1 MEDLNRV
8 IVGAQWG
15 DEGKGKI
22 IDYLTAEADVVVRY
36 QGGGN
41 AGHTVEVGPER
52 FILHL
57 VPCGIVRPG
66 KMCVIGH
73 GVVVDPAA
81 LVKEI
86 KELEARGIDVRG
98 NLFVSGQCHLVFP
111 YHRRLDELRE
121 AQAHRHRIGTTKRGI
136 GPAYADKVARTGLRI
151 VDMLDRRDFD
161 DRFALLIRENNR
173 RLRAMGA
180 RALSV
185 RGLLDSARASAQ
197 FLRPFVADTV
207 ALVHE
212 SVLEK
217 RRVLFEGAQG
227 TMLDIDYGTYPYVT
241 SSNCTAGGACT
252 GAGIAPNRIHS
263 VVGVT
268 KAYTTRVGEGPF
280 PTELHTSTGVR
291 LREEGQEFG
300 ATTGRPRRVG
310 WFDAVVARYAV
321 MLNGID
327 SLAVTKLDVLDGLP
341 ALKICVAYR
350 TGRRRVE
357 SMPHGRREF
366 ARCRPIYEEMPGW
379 QEPTGAVRSFDELPA
394 RAKAYLKRLSDLSGA
409 PVGWV
414 SVGAQRDQTIEV

>member
-1 MEDLNRV
+1 MAEDGPRPIMEDLNRV

-41 AGHTVEVGPER
+41 AGHTVEVGSER

-57 VPCGIVRPG
+57 VPSGIVRPG

-86 KELEARGIDVRG
+86 KELEARGIEVRG
-98 NLFVSGQCHLVFP
+98 NLFVSEQCHLVFP

-121 AQAHRHRIGTTKRGI
+121 ARAEGRRIGTTKRGI
-136 GPAYADKVARTGLRI
+136 GPAYADKMSRTGLRI
-151 VDMLDRRDFD
+151 ADMLDRGVFD
-161 DRFALLIRENNR
+161 DLFGRSVRENNR

-180 RALSV
+180 RGMSV
-185 RGLLDSARASAQ
+185 GALLDSVRESAQ
-197 FLRPFVADTV
+197 FLKPFVADTV

-212 SVLEK
+212 SVLQ
-217 RRVLFEGAQG
+217 RRRILFEGAQG

-268 KAYTTRVGEGPF
+268 KAYTTRVGEGPL
-280 PTELHTSTGVR
+280 PTELRTSTGVR

-321 MLNGID
+321 MLNGIN

-341 ALKICVAYR
+341 ALKICVA
-350 TGRRRVE
+350 
-357 SMPHGRREF
+357 
-366 ARCRPIYEEMPGW
+366 
-379 QEPTGAVRSFDELPA
+379 
-394 RAKAYLKRLSDLSGA
+394 
-409 PVGWV
+409 
-414 SVGAQRDQTIEV
+414 